1 MELTLRP
8 MTLAEQA
15 YCYTQSQQICMQ
27 AGLIGH
33 LWADFGSNGTGFYST
48 FFDFRESL
56 KSDDFRA
63 EFDEVINALRED
75 KQYGGILTNRTAMSK
90 FCHKHPGSSIE
101 PDFNYGFRADTDHY
115 SYMLRV
121 TPRKGEYNLYCYC
134 YVRQWLDRHMRQAEK
149 GIRFITP
156 DYKELFRI
164 ADGDK
169 VRIITKGGE
178 KREMTCYYID
188 DYHLETSS
196 GRGRNLYHICEF
208 AERMETNECLSIIPL
223 RESLPNQCFSFL
235 ESTGEIILI
244 DKGEQGYTPTGKFA
258 ENATPREGVDA
269 LNKAKGVTRAQE
281 AAMVAGSMYGW
292 EKPAAD
298 PARYGEDGVLLTK
311 KQRESG
317 DAR

>member
-1 MELTLRP
+1 MKR
-8 MTLAEQA
+8 
-15 YCYTQSQQICMQ
+15 
-27 AGLIGH
+27 
-33 LWADFGSNGTGFYST
+33 
-48 FFDFRESL
+48 
-56 KSDDFRA
+56 
-63 EFDEVINALRED
+63 
-75 KQYGGILTNRTAMSK
+75 
-90 FCHKHPGSSIE
+90 
-101 PDFNYGFRADTDHY
+101 
-115 SYMLRV
+115 
-121 TPRKGEYNLYCYC
+121 
-134 YVRQWLDRHMRQAEK
+134 AEK

-164 ADGDK
+164 ADGDQ

-208 AERMETNECLSIIPL
+208 AEQMETNACLSIIPL
-223 RESLPNQCFSFL
+223 RKSLPDQCFSFL

-244 DKGEQGYTPTGKFA
+244 DKGERGYTPTGKFA
-258 ENATPREGVDA
+258 ENTTPREGVDA
-269 LNKAKGVTRAQE
+269 LNKAKGISRAQE

-298 PARYGEDGVLLTK
+298 PARYGEDGSLLTK

>member
-8 MTLAEQA
+8 MTQAEQA

-27 AGLIGH
+27 TGLIGH
-33 LWADFGSNGTGFYST
+33 LRADFGSNGTGFYST
-48 FFDFRESL
+48 FFDFRDSL

-75 KQYGGILTNRTAMSK
+75 KQYGGILTNRTSMSK

-101 PDFNYGFRADTDHY
+101 PDYNYGFRADTDHY

-134 YVRQWLDRHMRQAEK
+134 YVRQWLDRHMKQAEK

-196 GRGRNLYHICEF
+196 GRSRNLYHICEF

-223 RESLPNQCFSFL
+223 RKSLPDQCFSFL

-244 DKGEQGYTPTGKFA
+244 DKGERCYTPTGKFA
-258 ENATPREGVDA
+258 ENTSPREGVDA
-269 LNKAKGVTRAQE
+269 LNKAKGITRAQE

-298 PARYGEDGVLLTK
+298 PARYGKDGSFLTK
-311 KQRESG
+311 KQRERG
-317 DAR
+317 DTR

>member
-8 MTLAEQA
+8 MTQAEQA

-27 AGLIGH
+27 TGLIGH
-33 LWADFGSNGTGFYST
+33 LRADFGSNGTGFYST
-48 FFDFRESL
+48 FFDFRDSL
-56 KSDDFRA
+56 KSDDFKA
-63 EFDEVINALRED
+63 EFDDVINALRED

-101 PDFNYGFRADTDHY
+101 PDYNYGFRADTDHY

-134 YVRQWLDRHMRQAEK
+134 YIRQWLEGHMKRAER

-223 RESLPNQCFSFL
+223 RKSLPDQCFSFL

-244 DKGEQGYTPTGKFA
+244 DKGERCYTPTGKFA
-258 ENATPREGVDA
+258 ENTTPREGVDA
-269 LNKAKGVTRAQE
+269 LNKAKGITRAQE

-298 PARYGEDGVLLTK
+298 PARYGEDGSLLTK